1 MFYTLFSLYS
11 MHCDKIVEVKMNPTS
26 CFWSGCWSLL
36 GPRAADLRQNY
47 FDPDRGGNS
56 QLLGYYVL
64 LGSFFV

>member
-11 MHCDKIVEVKMNPTS
+11 MHCDKIVEVKMNPKS

-47 FDPDRGGNS
+47 FDSDREEETPNYSGITFS
-56 QLLGYYVL
+56 
-64 LGSFFV
+64 